1 MSDRTVYRPSSEVE
15 AAAII
20 GDAASMEVALRLEGG
35 GTKSSAGRPVSAE
48 TVLSSSGM
56 SGISLYEPSEL
67 VVRALSGTPVEEVRA
82 LLARHGQEL
91 PFEPPSFEGLY
102 GGRSGSTIGALAA
115 MNLSGPRRISSGAAR
130 DCLLGVRFVNG
141 RGEIVKTGG
150 RVMKNVTGL
159 DLVKLVAGSWGTLGF
174 ITEVTFKVLPCPK
187 ATATV
192 RLEGLSDR
200 EGVDVLTSAMGSPYD
215 VSAAAHV
222 PSSSRGTSETLIRV
236 EGSAASVEA
245 RAERLRKVVAGFGGS
260 SVVDTDASMSIWTSI
275 RELGPLN
282 LRPDDVVWRISLPPD
297 RAVEVIEAANVGNQT
312 GARWF
317 YDWSGG
323 LLWLALPM
331 RPDANSGPIRSAVDT
346 VGGHATLI
354 KAPEDLR
361 RRIPVFHPLS
371 GPVMTITNNLK
382 KAFDPSN
389 ILNPFK
395 MYDRI

>member
-1 MSDRTVYRPSSEVE
+1 MT
-15 AAAII
+15 
-20 GDAASMEVALRLEGG
+20 
-35 GTKSSAGRPVSAE
+35 
-48 TVLSSSGM
+48 
-56 SGISLYEPSEL
+56 GISLYEPSEL
-67 VVRALSGTPVEEVRA
+67 VVRALSGTPVEEVQA
-82 LLARHGQEL
+82 LLASHGQEL
-91 PFEPPSFEGLY
+91 PFEPPSFDGLY
-102 GGRSGSTIGALAA
+102 DGRSGSTIGALAA

-159 DLVKLVAGSWGTLGF
+159 DLVKLMAGSWGTLGF
-174 ITEVTFKVLPCPK
+174 ITEVTFKVLPRPK
-187 ATATV
+187 ATATI

-200 EGVDVLTSAMGSPYD
+200 EGIDVLTSAMGSPYD

-245 RAERLRKVVAGFGGS
+245 RAERLRKVLAGFGGS
-260 SVVDTDASMSIWTSI
+260 SVVDSDASMSIWTSI

-282 LRPDDVVWRISLPPD
+282 LRPEDVVWRISLPPD
-297 RAVEVIEAANVGNQT
+297 RAVEVSEVANVDKLT

-331 RPDANSGPIRSAVDT
+331 RPDASAGPIRSAVDT

-361 RRIPVFHPLS
+361 RRVSVFHPLS
-371 GPVMTITNNLK
+371 VPVANISCNIK
-382 KAFDPSN
+382 KAFDPYN
-389 ILNPFK
+389 IFNPFK